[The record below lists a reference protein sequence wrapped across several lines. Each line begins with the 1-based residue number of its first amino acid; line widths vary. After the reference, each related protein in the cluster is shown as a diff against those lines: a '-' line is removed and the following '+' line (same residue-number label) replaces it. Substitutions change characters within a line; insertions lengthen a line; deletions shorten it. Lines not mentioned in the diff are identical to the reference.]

1 MKAPY
6 PISSSCRF
14 PSRWQPLSGIRRS
27 RGSQFALRPIKTMS
41 VSPRSPRARVSGD
54 RPVTHSLAFFPPN
67 SVVGRRAFVFLPF
80 VFDPV
85 HPRVR
90 LSRHPNVLF
99 GNMSSERQTH
109 RPQSVAFSNVRV
121 RPSVCSSSSVLVR
134 HERSRESRRG
144 GAGRGRRR
152 DGRRWERTG
161 RRTDRLS
168 RR

>member
-1 MKAPY
+1 M
-6 PISSSCRF
+6 
-14 PSRWQPLSGIRRS
+14 LSHLPAVSHLAGNLYLASDGLVGRTCIETDQDNV
-27 RGSQFALRPIKTMS
+27 SQSTLP
-41 VSPRSPRARVSGD
+41 ARVSGD

-99 GNMSSERQTH
+99 GNMSPERTAD

-121 RPSVCSSSSVLVR
+121 PRPSVPLLQC
-134 HERSRESRRG
+134 
-144 GAGRGRRR
+144 
-152 DGRRWERTG
+152 
-161 RRTDRLS
+161 
-168 RR
+168 